1 MSIFEIYWIMS
12 TEQAQNKMGTMPV
25 RKLLISMSL
34 PMMASML
41 VQALYNI
48 VDSIFVSRVSEAAL
62 TAVSISFPIQ
72 NLMISLGVGIGVG
85 VNALLSKS
93 LGEGNQKHAQ
103 RIALQGIFIELICC
117 LIFILTGFF
126 AMDVFFRG
134 QTNDAEIIALG
145 KDYLSICC
153 IFSVGLFAQLIFE
166 RLLQA
171 TGRTMLSMISQCTG
185 AITNILCDPLLIFGV
200 PALGIPAMGVTG
212 AAIATV
218 FGQIVGG
225 IVAIVLNVR
234 KNKELRFA
242 VRGFRVEGKVCGS
255 ILYIGIPSAI
265 MGSIGSFMTYGVNKI
280 LFAFG
285 EIGKT
290 AAAVFGIYFKLQSF
304 VFMPVFGLNNGMVP
318 IVSFNYGARRADRI
332 LQTVRLSAIYAV
344 SIMVVGMA
352 VVQLIP
358 GQLLLLFDASEH
370 MLRIGVPALRIISLC
385 FVFAGFSIVCS
396 SVFQALGN
404 SFFSMIMSITR
415 QLAVL
420 LPAAYVLA
428 HTIGLEAVWYAFPI
442 AEVFCLVI
450 AVLMLRHTYYKVI
463 KPLDEA

>member
-1 MSIFEIYWIMS
+1 MS

-225 IVAIVLNVR
+225 IVAIILNVR

-242 VRGFRVEGKVCGS
+242 VRGFRVDGKVCGS

-265 MGSIGSFMTYGVNKI
+265 MGSIGSFMTYGINKI

-385 FVFAGFSIVCS
+385 FVFAGFTIVCS

-450 AVLMLRHTYYKVI
+450 AVIMLRHTYNKVI
-463 KPLDEA
+463 KPLDET

>member
-1 MSIFEIYWIMS
+1 MS

-117 LIFILTGFF
+117 LIFILIGFF

-265 MGSIGSFMTYGVNKI
+265 MGSIGSFMTYGINKI

-450 AVLMLRHTYYKVI
+450 AVLMLRHTYNKVI
-463 KPLDEA
+463 KPLDET

>member
-1 MSIFEIYWIMS
+1 MESELS
-12 TEQAQNKMGTMPV
+12 QNKMGTMPI

-48 VDSIFVSRVSEAAL
+48 VDSIFVARVSEAAL

-72 NLMISLGVGIGVG
+72 NLMIAFGVGIGVG

-93 LGEGNQKHAQ
+93 LGEGDQPRAQ
-103 RIALQGIFIELICC
+103 RIALQGIFIEVICC
-117 LIFILTGFF
+117 AIFILVGIF
-126 AMDVFFRG
+126 AMDLFFRG
-134 QTNDAEIIALG
+134 QTADAEIIALG
-145 KDYLSICC
+145 KGYLSICC

-171 TGRTMLSMISQCTG
+171 TGRTVLSMISQCVG
-185 AITNILCDPLLIFGV
+185 ALINIIFDPILIFGV
-200 PALGIPAMGVTG
+200 SWLGIPAMGVTG

-234 KNKELRFA
+234 RNRELDLRF
-242 VRGFRVEGKVCGS
+242 RGFRPDGKLCGS
-255 ILYIGIPSAI
+255 ILFIGIPSAI

-280 LFAFG
+280 LFAF
-285 EIGKT
+285 EEVGKT
-290 AAAVFGIYFKLQSF
+290 AAAVFGVYFKLQSF

-318 IVSFNYGARRADRI
+318 IVSYNYGAKRPDRI
-332 LQTVRLSAIYAV
+332 TQTIRLSAIYAV
-344 SIMVVGMA
+344 AIMAAGVA

-358 GQLLLLFDASEH
+358 DKLLLLFDASEQ
-370 MLRIGVPALRIISLC
+370 MLTIGVPALRIISTC

-404 SFFSMIMSITR
+404 SIFSMIMSITR

-420 LPAAYVLA
+420 LPAAYILA
-428 HTIGLEAVWYAFPI
+428 HAFGLHAVWYAFPI
-442 AEVFCLVI
+442 AEFASLALSI
-450 AVLMLRHTYYKVI
+450 IMLSHTYKKVI
-463 KPLDEA
+463 MPLAAD

>member
-1 MSIFEIYWIMS
+1 MS

-234 KNKELRFA
+234 KNKELHFA

-265 MGSIGSFMTYGVNKI
+265 MGSIGSFMTYGINKI

-385 FVFAGFSIVCS
+385 FVFAGFTIVCS

>member
-1 MSIFEIYWIMS
+1 MS

-117 LIFILTGFF
+117 LIFILIGFF

-225 IVAIVLNVR
+225 IVAIILNVR

-385 FVFAGFSIVCS
+385 FVFAGFTIVCS

-450 AVLMLRHTYYKVI
+450 AVIMLRHTYNKVI
-463 KPLDEA
+463 KPLDET

>member
-1 MSIFEIYWIMS
+1 MESDLS
-12 TEQAQNKMGTMPV
+12 QNKMGTMPV

-48 VDSIFVSRVSEAAL
+48 VDIIFVARVSEAAL

-72 NLMISLGVGIGVG
+72 NLMIAFGVGIGVG

-93 LGEGNQKHAQ
+93 LGEGDQPRAQ
-103 RIALQGIFIELICC
+103 RIALQGIFIEVICC
-117 LIFILTGFF
+117 AIFILVGIF
-126 AMDVFFRG
+126 AMDLFFRG
-134 QTNDAEIIALG
+134 QTADAEIIALG

-171 TGRTMLSMISQCTG
+171 TGRTVLSMISQCAG
-185 AITNILCDPLLIFGV
+185 ALINIVFDPILIFGV
-200 PALGIPAMGVTG
+200 SWLGIPAMGVTG

-234 KNKELRFA
+234 RNRELDLRF
-242 VRGFRVEGKVCGS
+242 RGFRPDGKLCGS
-255 ILYIGIPSAI
+255 ILFIGIPSAI

-280 LFAFG
+280 LFAF
-285 EIGKT
+285 EEVGKT
-290 AAAVFGIYFKLQSF
+290 AAAVFGVYFKLQSF

-318 IVSFNYGARRADRI
+318 IVSYNYGAKRPDRI
-332 LQTVRLSAIYAV
+332 TQTIRLSAIYAV
-344 SIMVVGMA
+344 AIMAAGVA

-358 GQLLLLFDASEH
+358 DKLLLLFDASEQ
-370 MLRIGVPALRIISLC
+370 MLTIGVPALRIISTC

-404 SFFSMIMSITR
+404 SIFSMIMSITR

-420 LPAAYVLA
+420 LPAAYILA
-428 HTIGLEAVWYAFPI
+428 HAFGLHAVWYAFPI
-442 AEVFCLVI
+442 AEFASLALSI
-450 AVLMLRHTYYKVI
+450 IMLSHTYKKVI
-463 KPLDEA
+463 MPLAAD

>member
-1 MSIFEIYWIMS
+1 MS

-117 LIFILTGFF
+117 LIFILIGFF

-225 IVAIVLNVR
+225 IVAIILNVR

-265 MGSIGSFMTYGVNKI
+265 MGSIGSFMTYGINKI

-385 FVFAGFSIVCS
+385 FVFAGFTIVCS

-450 AVLMLRHTYYKVI
+450 AVIMLRHTYSKVI
-463 KPLDEA
+463 KPLDET

>member
-1 MSIFEIYWIMS
+1 MS
-12 TEQAQNKMGTMPV
+12 TEQTQNKMGTMPV

-117 LIFILTGFF
+117 LIFILIGFF

>member
-1 MSIFEIYWIMS
+1 MS

-117 LIFILTGFF
+117 LIFILIGFF

>member
-1 MSIFEIYWIMS
+1 MESELS
-12 TEQAQNKMGTMPV
+12 QNKMGTMPI

-48 VDSIFVSRVSEAAL
+48 VDSIFVARVSEAAL

-72 NLMISLGVGIGVG
+72 NLMIAFGVGIGVG

-93 LGEGNQKHAQ
+93 LGEGDQPRAQ
-103 RIALQGIFIELICC
+103 RIALQGIFIEVICC
-117 LIFILTGFF
+117 AIFILVGIF
-126 AMDVFFRG
+126 AMDLFFRG
-134 QTNDAEIIALG
+134 QTADAEIIALG

-171 TGRTMLSMISQCTG
+171 TGRTVLSMISQCAG
-185 AITNILCDPLLIFGV
+185 ALINIIFDPILIFGV
-200 PALGIPAMGVTG
+200 SWLGIPAMGVTG

-225 IVAIVLNVR
+225 IVVIVLNVR
-234 KNKELRFA
+234 RNRELAFRF
-242 VRGFRVEGKVCGS
+242 RGFRPDGKLCGS
-255 ILYIGIPSAI
+255 ILFIGIPSAI
-265 MGSIGSFMTYGVNKI
+265 MGAIGSFMTYGVNKI
-280 LFAFG
+280 LFAF
-285 EIGKT
+285 EEVGKT
-290 AAAVFGIYFKLQSF
+290 AAAVFGVYFKLQSF

-318 IVSFNYGARRADRI
+318 IVSYNYGAKRPDRI
-332 LQTVRLSAIYAV
+332 TQTIRLSAIYAV
-344 SIMVVGMA
+344 AIMAAGVA

-358 GQLLLLFDASEH
+358 DKLLLLFDASEQ
-370 MLRIGVPALRIISLC
+370 MLTIGVPALRIISTC

-404 SFFSMIMSITR
+404 SIFSMIMSITR

-420 LPAAYVLA
+420 LPAAYILA
-428 HTIGLEAVWYAFPI
+428 HAFGLHAVWYAFPI
-442 AEVFCLVI
+442 AEFASLALSIIMLSHTYKKVI
-450 AVLMLRHTYYKVI
+450 A
-463 KPLDEA
+463 PLAAD

>member
-1 MSIFEIYWIMS
+1 MESELS
-12 TEQAQNKMGTMPV
+12 QNKMGTMPI

-48 VDSIFVSRVSEAAL
+48 VDSIFVARVSEAAL

-72 NLMISLGVGIGVG
+72 NLMIAFGVGIGVG

-93 LGEGNQKHAQ
+93 LGEGDQPRAQ
-103 RIALQGIFIELICC
+103 RIALQGIFIEVICC
-117 LIFILTGFF
+117 AIFILVGIF
-126 AMDVFFRG
+126 AMDLFFRG
-134 QTNDAEIIALG
+134 QTADAEIIALG

-171 TGRTMLSMISQCTG
+171 TGRTVLSMISQCAG
-185 AITNILCDPLLIFGV
+185 ALINIIFDPILIFGV
-200 PALGIPAMGVTG
+200 SWLGIPAMGVTG

-234 KNKELRFA
+234 RNRELDLRF
-242 VRGFRVEGKVCGS
+242 RGFRPDGKLCGS
-255 ILYIGIPSAI
+255 ILFIGIPSAI

-280 LFAFG
+280 LFAF
-285 EIGKT
+285 EEVGKT
-290 AAAVFGIYFKLQSF
+290 AAAVFGVYFKLQSF

-318 IVSFNYGARRADRI
+318 IVSYNYGAKRPDRI
-332 LQTVRLSAIYAV
+332 TQTIRLSAIYAV
-344 SIMVVGMA
+344 AIMAAGVA

-358 GQLLLLFDASEH
+358 DKLLLLFDASEQ
-370 MLRIGVPALRIISLC
+370 MLTIGVPALRIISTC

-404 SFFSMIMSITR
+404 SIFSMIMSITR

-420 LPAAYVLA
+420 LPAAYILA
-428 HTIGLEAVWYAFPI
+428 HAFGLHAVWYAFPI
-442 AEVFCLVI
+442 AEFVSLALSI
-450 AVLMLRHTYYKVI
+450 IMLSHTYKKVI
-463 KPLDEA
+463 MPLAAD

>member
-1 MSIFEIYWIMS
+1 MD
-12 TEQAQNKMGTMPV
+12 TEHTQNKMGTMPI
-25 RKLLISMSL
+25 RKLLVSMSL

-48 VDSIFVSRVSEAAL
+48 VDSIFVARVSENAL

-72 NLMISLGVGIGVG
+72 NLMIAIGVGIGVG

-93 LGEGNQKHAQ
+93 LGEGRKEHAK
-103 RIALQGIFIELICC
+103 RVALQGIFIELLVCAAFV
-117 LIFILTGFF
+117 LVGFF
-126 AMDVFFRG
+126 AMDIFFRG
-134 QTNDAEIIALG
+134 QTKDTEIIALG
-145 KDYLSICC
+145 KEYLSICC
-153 IFSVGLFAQLIFE
+153 IFSFGLFAQLIFE

-171 TGRTMLSMISQCTG
+171 TGRTMLSMITQCIG
-185 AITNILCDPLLIFGV
+185 AVINLIFDPILIFGV
-200 PALGIPAMGVTG
+200 ESLGIPAMGIAG

-218 FGQIVGG
+218 FGQIIGG
-225 IVAIVLNVR
+225 LSAIYLNVR
-234 KNKELRFA
+234 LNKELDFSL
-242 VRGFRVEGKVCGS
+242 RGFRVDGKVCGS
-255 ILYIGIPSAI
+255 ILYIGVPSAI

-318 IVSFNYGARRADRI
+318 IISFNYGAKKPDRI
-332 LQTVRLSAIYAV
+332 LQTIRLAILYAV
-344 SIMVVGMA
+344 AIMAVGTA

-358 GQLLLLFDASEH
+358 DQLLLLFDASEQ
-370 MLRIGVPALRIISLC
+370 MLSIGIPALRTISLC
-385 FVFAGFSIVCS
+385 FIFAGFTIVCS

-404 SFFSMIMSITR
+404 SIFSMLMSITR

-420 LPAAYVLA
+420 LPAAYILA
-428 HTIGLEAVWYAFPI
+428 HTLGLNAVWYAFPI
-442 AEVFCLVI
+442 AELVCLLV
-450 AVLMLRHTYYKVI
+450 AACMLRSTYRKVI
-463 KPLDEA
+463 LPLAD

>member
-1 MSIFEIYWIMS
+1 MESELS
-12 TEQAQNKMGTMPV
+12 QNKMGTMPI
-25 RKLLISMSL
+25 RKLLLSMSL

-48 VDSIFVSRVSEAAL
+48 VDSIFVARVSEAAL

-72 NLMISLGVGIGVG
+72 NLMIAFGVGIGVG

-93 LGEGNQKHAQ
+93 LGEGDQPRAQ
-103 RIALQGIFIELICC
+103 RIALQGIFIEVICC
-117 LIFILTGFF
+117 AIFILVGIF
-126 AMDVFFRG
+126 AMDLFFRG
-134 QTNDAEIIALG
+134 QTADAEIIALG

-171 TGRTMLSMISQCTG
+171 TGRTVLSMISQCAG
-185 AITNILCDPLLIFGV
+185 ALINIIFDPILIFGV
-200 PALGIPAMGVTG
+200 SWLGIPAMGVTG

-234 KNKELRFA
+234 RNRELDLRF
-242 VRGFRVEGKVCGS
+242 RGFRPDGKLCGS
-255 ILYIGIPSAI
+255 ILFIGIPSAI

-280 LFAFG
+280 LFAF
-285 EIGKT
+285 EEVGKT
-290 AAAVFGIYFKLQSF
+290 AAAVFGVYFKLQSF

-318 IVSFNYGARRADRI
+318 IVSYNYGAKRPDRI
-332 LQTVRLSAIYAV
+332 TQTIRLSAIYAV
-344 SIMVVGMA
+344 AIMAAGVA

-358 GQLLLLFDASEH
+358 DKLLLLFDASEQ
-370 MLRIGVPALRIISLC
+370 MLTIGVPALRIISTC

-404 SFFSMIMSITR
+404 SIFSMIMSITR

-420 LPAAYVLA
+420 LPAAYILA
-428 HTIGLEAVWYAFPI
+428 HAFGLHAVWYAFPI
-442 AEVFCLVI
+442 AEFASLALSI
-450 AVLMLRHTYYKVI
+450 IMLSHTYKKVI
-463 KPLDEA
+463 MPLAAD

>member
-1 MSIFEIYWIMS
+1 MESELS
-12 TEQAQNKMGTMPV
+12 QNKMGTMPV

-48 VDSIFVSRVSEAAL
+48 VDSIFVARVSEAAL

-72 NLMISLGVGIGVG
+72 NLMIAFGVGIGVG

-93 LGEGNQKHAQ
+93 LGEGDQPRAQ
-103 RIALQGIFIELICC
+103 RIALQGIFIEVICC
-117 LIFILTGFF
+117 VIFILVGIF
-126 AMDVFFRG
+126 AMDLFFRG
-134 QTNDAEIIALG
+134 QTADAEIIALG

-171 TGRTMLSMISQCTG
+171 TGRTVLSMISQCAG
-185 AITNILCDPLLIFGV
+185 ALINIIFDPILIFGV
-200 PALGIPAMGVTG
+200 SWLGIPAMGVTG

-234 KNKELRFA
+234 RNRELDFRF
-242 VRGFRVEGKVCGS
+242 RGFRPDGKLCGG
-255 ILYIGIPSAI
+255 ILFIGIPSAI

-280 LFAFG
+280 LFAF
-285 EIGKT
+285 EEVGKT
-290 AAAVFGIYFKLQSF
+290 AAAVFGVYFKLQSF

-318 IVSFNYGARRADRI
+318 IVSYNYGAKRPDRI
-332 LQTVRLSAIYAV
+332 TQTIRLSAIYAV
-344 SIMVVGMA
+344 AIMAAGVS

-358 GQLLLLFDASEH
+358 DKLLLLFDASEQ
-370 MLRIGVPALRIISLC
+370 MLTIGVPALRIISTC

-404 SFFSMIMSITR
+404 SIFSMIMSITR

-420 LPAAYVLA
+420 LPAAYILA
-428 HTIGLEAVWYAFPI
+428 HAFGLHAVWYAFPI
-442 AEVFCLVI
+442 AEFVSLALSI
-450 AVLMLRHTYYKVI
+450 IMLSHTYKKVI
-463 KPLDEA
+463 TPLAAD